1 MPDNPAGYPE
11 SGKKNH
17 IRPNPTQK
25 YLSRYGTYGHETLHF
40 ESESKFSRVGPDMI
54 FLPDAGYP
62 AGLSGMSCR
71 ILPDIR
77 LFIAG

>member
-1 MPDNPAGYPE
+1 MITLYPP
-11 SGKKNH
+11 KKGPEVM
-17 IRPNPTQK
+17 IV
-25 YLSRYGTYGHETLHF
+25 LVI
-40 ESESKFSRVGPDMI
+40 SRVGPDMI

-77 LFIAG
+77 FFIAG